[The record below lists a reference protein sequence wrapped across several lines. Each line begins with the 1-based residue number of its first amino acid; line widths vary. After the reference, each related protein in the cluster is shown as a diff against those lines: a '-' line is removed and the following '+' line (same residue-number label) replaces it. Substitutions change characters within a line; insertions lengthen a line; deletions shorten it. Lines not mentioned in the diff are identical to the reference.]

1 MPYTLWTSRQEYDV
15 CMKRKNKI
23 VLTSLVTLVVGAVAL
38 YAFSLHES
46 FSEYDDAFLL
56 IEGEED
62 IVLSQSEFE
71 KTLRVLEKWQWGD
84 KQTPEDEKFRIISI
98 DGYECVKIWS
108 SQPRAL
114 LNSIHPLISFK
125 EERFILDS
133 QNFSTYNCM
142 ENLDLDNFDGE
153 FYLYGQPFFY
163 DDKWWL
169 YKSFEPRRRLIA
181 FVCSD
186 ECFTSWQDFAKPEPI
201 LESDPIYLEK

>member
-1 MPYTLWTSRQEYDV
+1 
-15 CMKRKNKI
+15 MKRKNKI
-23 VLTSLVTLVVGAVAL
+23 VLTSLASLVVGAVTL
-38 YAFSLHES
+38 YAFSLYES

-56 IEGEED
+56 IESEKN
-62 IVLSQSEFE
+62 IVLSQNEFE

-201 LESDPIYLEK
+201 LKSDPIYLEK

>member
-1 MPYTLWTSRQEYDV
+1 
-15 CMKRKNKI
+15 MKRKDKI
-23 VLTSLVTLVVGAVAL
+23 VLTSLVSLVVGAVAL

-46 FSEYDDAFLL
+46 FSEYAYAFLL

-62 IVLSQSEFE
+62 IVLSQNEFE

-84 KQTPEDEKFRIISI
+84 KQTPEDENFRIISI
-98 DGYECVKIWS
+98 DGYECVKVWTS
-108 SQPRAL
+108 MPTAL
-114 LNSIHPLISFK
+114 LNSTHPLEQYVGS
-125 EERFILDS
+125 EFIYDS

-142 ENLDLDNFDGE
+142 KNLDLDNFDGE

-169 YKSFEPRRRLIA
+169 YKSFEPRRKLIA

-186 ECFTSWQDFAKPEPI
+186 DCYITSRLCKT
-201 LESDPIYLEK
+201 

>member
-23 VLTSLVTLVVGAVAL
+23 VLTSLVSLVVGAAAL

-62 IVLSQSEFE
+62 IVLSQNEFE

-84 KQTPEDEKFRIISI
+84 KQTPEDENFRIISI
-98 DGYECVKIWS
+98 DGYKCVKVWTS
-108 SQPRAL
+108 MPTAL
-114 LNSIHPLISFK
+114 LNSTHPLEQYVGS
-125 EERFILDS
+125 EFIYKS
-133 QNFSTYNCM
+133 QNFSTYSCM
-142 ENLDLDNFDGE
+142 KNLDLDDFDGE

-169 YKSFEPRRRLIA
+169 YKPFEPRMKLIW
-181 FVCSD
+181 FVCADGCSYH
-186 ECFTSWQDFAKPEPI
+186 WQAFAKPEPI
-201 LESDPIYLEK
+201 LKSDPIYLEK